1 MTPKTLGD
9 PTLARTIQIVQ
20 MTFPQIYLACH
31 TRHQRRRSAETRLSA
46 RDGSILSHLDEKTP
60 IAPGKLAKHLGIAT
74 STLSEALK
82 RLAALGYVSSPNGTS
97 ESRRR
102 ASVVLSRKG
111 ADAIRMTSVLE
122 TERLEAALRAVSPRE
137 RERIESGMTALA
149 AACRSL
155 LESSKESRGIPQ

>member
-20 MTFPQIYLACH
+20 TTFPQIYLACH

-46 RDGSILSHLDEKTP
+46 RDGSILSHLDEITP

-82 RLAALGYVSSPNGTS
+82 RLAALGYVSSPNGSS

-102 ASVVLSRKG
+102 ATVVLSKKG
-111 ADAIRMTSVLE
+111 AEAIRSTSVLE
-122 TERLEAALRAVSPRE
+122 TARLEAALRAVSPRE
-137 RERIESGMTALA
+137 RERIESGMTTLA
-149 AACRSL
+149 AACWSL
-155 LESSKESRGIPQ
+155 LENSKESRGIPQ

>member
-1 MTPKTLGD
+1 MPPKPTGD
-9 PTLARTIQIVQ
+9 PTVARTIQIVQ

-46 RDGSILSHLDEKTP
+46 RDSSILAHLDEEAG

-82 RLAALGYVSSPNGTS
+82 RLGALGYVSSPQGAS

-102 ASVVLSRKG
+102 ASVVLSKKG
-111 ADAIRMTSVLE
+111 AEAVRKTSVLE
-122 TERLEAALRAVSPRE
+122 TARLEAALRAVSPRE
-137 RERIESGMTALA
+137 RERIESGMITLA
-149 AACRSL
+149 AACWSL
-155 LESSKESRGIPQ
+155 QENSRERRGIPQ